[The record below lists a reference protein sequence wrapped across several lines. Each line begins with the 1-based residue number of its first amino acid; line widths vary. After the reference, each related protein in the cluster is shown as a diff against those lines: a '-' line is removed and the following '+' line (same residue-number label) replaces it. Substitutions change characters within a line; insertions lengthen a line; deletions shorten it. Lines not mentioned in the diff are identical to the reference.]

1 MPLLN
6 FCHTDISIYRLFFC
20 TFAPA
25 MELQIYDL
33 TLLIVGILNL
43 AMAVG
48 LLANNHAYRDYPVY
62 RRSRCFTAVFF
73 AVFGI
78 GMLLHFHFQWRL
90 SYPLLATALSVSYF
104 HIAGV
109 AITWSHTPLLNPH
122 YLCRKVVIRDVA
134 FLAVGLYTLFIFLIH
149 CVWMS
154 FDFYTTYFR
163 VSRRLIAMKLGSV
176 EGFMRWM
183 LRSCHLIIAFGL
195 GSIMFTSFFPVDAWP
210 FTVLLII
217 SVLVFVYIYYSI
229 NEYGH
234 VIDSATTATK
244 DASE

>member
-1 MPLLN
+1 
-6 FCHTDISIYRLFFC
+6 
-20 TFAPA
+20 
-25 MELQIYDL
+25 
-33 TLLIVGILNL
+33 
-43 AMAVG
+43 
-48 LLANNHAYRDYPVY
+48 
-62 RRSRCFTAVFF
+62 
-73 AVFGI
+73 
-78 GMLLHFHFQWRL
+78 
-90 SYPLLATALSVSYF
+90 
-104 HIAGV
+104 
-109 AITWSHTPLLNPH
+109 
-122 YLCRKVVIRDVA
+122 
-134 FLAVGLYTLFIFLIH
+134 
-149 CVWMS
+149 MS